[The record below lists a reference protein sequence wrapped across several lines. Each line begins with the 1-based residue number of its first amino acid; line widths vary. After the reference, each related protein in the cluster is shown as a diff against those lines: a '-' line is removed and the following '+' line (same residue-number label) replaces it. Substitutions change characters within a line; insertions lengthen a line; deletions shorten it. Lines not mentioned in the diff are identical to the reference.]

1 MTFIM
6 KRPHAPIAIH
16 VRMDVYE
23 HKMPE
28 HNAHRWVLFLA
39 QETEQ
44 GGHRVVQA
52 KWLTSAYYSKIDSIR
67 ADTPIYQF
75 IIGGFTAVLVLAW
88 VLNRLS
94 SSFGSGVRGGALAGF
109 YLGVLVSFPTYHFIF
124 LMFKGYPYSLVW
136 INTIYGVVW
145 YMIIGAVLAAI
156 MKKPLAANTAG

>member
-1 MTFIM
+1 M
-6 KRPHAPIAIH
+6 KTPKCWLAVLVAGI
-16 VRMDVYE
+16 VS
-23 HKMPE
+23 
-28 HNAHRWVLFLA
+28 NALDY
-39 QETEQ
+39 
-44 GGHRVVQA
+44 VVQA